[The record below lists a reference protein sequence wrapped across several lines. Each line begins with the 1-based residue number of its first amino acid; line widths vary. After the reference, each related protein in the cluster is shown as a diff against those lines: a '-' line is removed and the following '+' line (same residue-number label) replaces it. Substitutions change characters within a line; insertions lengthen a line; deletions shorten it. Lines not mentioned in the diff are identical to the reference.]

1 MTNNNFLRTSCSPLK
16 AGRVKRSDKPT
27 YFRPSDIYILK
38 TSIGEGNTWQVEFA
52 VLFPSVDGQTPQV
65 AAPEEVVQM
74 VHKTKDS
81 IEKALGGTIHK
92 ISVGPEGRAT
102 DKPEKGKI

>member
-1 MTNNNFLRTSCSPLK
+1 MTNNNFLRTSCSQSK

-38 TSIGEGNTWQVEFA
+38 TSIGAGNTWKVEFA

-81 IEKALGGTIHK
+81 IEKAVGGTIHK
-92 ISVGPEGRAT
+92 IAVVPEGRVT
-102 DKPEKGKI
+102 DKPKKGKI